1 MSMDARHTE
10 KLDRQRSDDME
21 ELHKV
26 HEDGGIL
33 YDDELRKLVEEACD
47 WDWDVPNGRL
57 RLDATS
63 ANTSV
68 TFDFFPEDFDAEG
81 EFTGSKTSRN
91 GCINVFLEAMG
102 NVDPDIEE
110 VGEDEEELMFDACV
124 ARSAVG
130 EVIDTFSAWVRGY
143 YDGLKKAAELGQLA
157 FNAALAGDL
166 VRVQQLS
173 SKIEKLGDIAHAENR
188 WYWWFAAEAL
198 ARRAKAFHPD
208 ARVVALRTFL
218 SRREDDS
225 AADRFWTEVGPTD
238 LLEILRNGSSD
249 VVASIQELLA
259 EVPTE
264 EPAMSV
270 SISVLASIAV
280 SIDGTHGDWAT
291 GILAKALREGDDP
304 DDALLE
310 SSRSILL
317 TTLNISRRV
326 TLIDALLAR
335 LRRELG
341 LTSGK

>member
-10 KLDRQRSDDME
+10 TLDRQRSEDME

-33 YDDELRKLVEEACD
+33 YDDELRKLVEDACD
-47 WDWDVPNGRL
+47 WDWDLPDGRL
-57 RLDATS
+57 RLDAPASHTS
-63 ANTSV
+63 LTL
-68 TFDFFPEDFDAEG
+68 DFSPEDFDADG
-81 EFTGSKTSRN
+81 NFTGGKTSRN
-91 GCINVFLEAMG
+91 GCINEFLEAMG
-102 NVDPDIEE
+102 NVDPNIEE
-110 VGEDEEELMFDACV
+110 VGEDDEELTIDASV
-124 ARSAVG
+124 ASSAVD
-130 EVIDTFSAWVRGY
+130 EAIDTISAWVRGY

-157 FNAALAGDL
+157 FNAALVGDL

-173 SKIEKLGDIAHAENR
+173 SKVEKLGDNAHKANR
-188 WYWWFAAEAL
+188 WYWEFAAEAL

-280 SIDGTHGDWAT
+280 SIDGAHGDWAT

-341 LTSGK
+341 LLAKK